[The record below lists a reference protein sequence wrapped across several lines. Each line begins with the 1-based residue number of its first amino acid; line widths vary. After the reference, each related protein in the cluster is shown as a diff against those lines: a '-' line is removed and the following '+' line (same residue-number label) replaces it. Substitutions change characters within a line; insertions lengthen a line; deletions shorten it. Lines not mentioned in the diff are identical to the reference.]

1 MTNFGLSFCRRIASS
16 SRVYSFP
23 AKFHKTIKLDE
34 ILRMFI
40 LFV

>member
-1 MTNFGLSFCRRIASS
+1 MTNFGLSFCRRTALSF
-16 SRVYSFP
+16 RVYSFS

>member
-1 MTNFGLSFCRRIASS
+1 MTNFGLIASS
-16 SRVYSFP
+16 SRVYSFS